1 MSERSKGNDT
11 VPSRVTCQDS
21 KDRAAKIDNKTI
33 LIIINIY
40 LKNKNQGRNVIKWI
54 VNL

>member
-1 MSERSKGNDT
+1 MSERPKGNDI
-11 VPSRVTCQDS
+11 VPSRVTCQNS
-21 KDRAAKIDNKTI
+21 KDRTAKVDNKTI

-40 LKNKNQGRNVIKWI
+40 LKNKNQERNVIKWI